1 MKLTFYE
8 VLWKILLKEQ
18 KIQEWV
24 ALGLLVKKD
33 NEWYWTPEALES
45 VDVEKALSLITEFDW
60 LETFIEKFSRKSI
73 GIVGKTSS
81 VKQVGE
87 KMERFVKEYN
97 FDKETIL
104 GATDMYI
111 RHWKKQGSPQ
121 FIRQAHYFIYKRT
134 ERGSE
139 TSDLATWCETYLKE
153 GKKPNQENR
162 FGGDL

>member
-24 ALGLLVKKD
+24 ALGLLVKKN
-33 NEWYWTPEALES
+33 NEWYWTPEALEL
-45 VDVEKALSLITEFDW
+45 VNVEKALSLITELDW
-60 LETFIEKFSRKSI
+60 LEEFIEKFSLKSI
-73 GIVGKTSS
+73 GIIGKTSS

-162 FGGDL
+162 FGGEL

>member
-1 MKLTFYE
+1 M
-8 VLWKILLKEQ
+8 KEQ

-162 FGGDL
+162 FGGEL

>member
-1 MKLTFYE
+1 M
-8 VLWKILLKEQ
+8 KEQ

-45 VDVEKALSLITEFDW
+45 VDVKKALSLITEFDW
-60 LETFIEKFSRKSI
+60 LETFIEKFSRKNI

-153 GKKPNQENR
+153 GKTPNQENR
-162 FGGDL
+162 FGGEL

>member
-8 VLWKILLKEQ
+8 VLWKLLQKER
-18 KIQEWV
+18 KLEEWV
-24 ALGLLVKKD
+24 ALGLLVQKE
-33 NEWYWTPEALES
+33 NEWFWTPEALRQAD
-45 VDVEKALSLITEFDW
+45 VDKALSLITDFNW
-60 LETFIEKFSRKSI
+60 LDEFIEKFSRKNI

-97 FDKETIL
+97 FDKQTIL

-111 RHWKKQGSPQ
+111 NHWKKQGSPQ
-121 FIRQAHYFIYKRT
+121 YIRQAHYFIYKRT

-139 TSDLATWCETYLKE
+139 TSDLATWCETYLKD
-153 GKKPNQENR
+153 GGSKKQENR

>member
-1 MKLTFYE
+1 M
-8 VLWKILLKEQ
+8 KEQ

-24 ALGLLVKKD
+24 ALGLLVKKN

-162 FGGDL
+162 FGGEL

>member
-162 FGGDL
+162 FGGEL

>member
-1 MKLTFYE
+1 
-8 VLWKILLKEQ
+8 LKEQ

-162 FGGDL
+162 FGGEL

>member
-60 LETFIEKFSRKSI
+60 LETFIEKFSRKNI

-162 FGGDL
+162 FGGEL